1 MDRGGRQSGEGLE
14 DSGAAATVISVLI
27 LTRNEERNLL
37 RCLESVKWSDDVLV
51 LDSYSTDRT
60 VEIAKS
66 AGARVI
72 QRTFDDF
79 AGQRNFGLR
88 DGCLRHEWVLHLD
101 ADEVV
106 TRALSDEL
114 RQVGQSGE
122 RDAYRLASRLMFR
135 GTWLRHAGMYP
146 TYQVRF
152 GRKDCLSFVQVGHG
166 QRETTPLERVGTLA
180 QPLLHYSYSKGLDDW
195 FARHNRYAAAE
206 ARQAFRERDERL
218 LNWRGLF
225 AGDPVR
231 KRRALKQ
238 LASRMP
244 FRPTL
249 RFMYM
254 YVLRGGWRDG
264 AAGFTYCRLLALYE
278 YMIVL
283 KLRELHDLERG
294 LQL

>member
-1 MDRGGRQSGEGLE
+1 
-14 DSGAAATVISVLI
+14 VISVLI
-27 LTRNEERNLL
+27 LTHNEERNLP

-60 VEIAKS
+60 VEIAKA
-66 AGARVI
+66 AGIRVI

-88 DGCLRHEWVLHLD
+88 HGCLRHEWVLHLD

-106 TRALSDEL
+106 TPALFDEL

-122 RDAYRLASRLMFR
+122 KDAYRLASCLMFR
-135 GTWLRHAGMYP
+135 GRWLRHAGMYP

-152 GRKDCLSFVQVGHG
+152 GRKHRLSFVQVGHG

-195 FARHNRYAAAE
+195 FAKHNRYATAE
-206 ARQAFRERDERL
+206 ARQAFQERGERL

-225 AGDPVR
+225 TRDAMR
-231 KRRALKQ
+231 RHRALKQ
-238 LASRMP
+238 LTSRMP
-244 FRPTL
+244 LRPTL
-249 RFMYM
+249 RFVYM

-264 AAGFTYCRLLALYE
+264 TAGFTYCRLLAFYE

-294 LQL
+294 LTL